1 MADLQQFLLPIV
13 LLVGILLAYMIYTN
27 FQVGPTSKSWSLGQP
42 DPILSYNDYLYA
54 GKEIPA
60 KQPGE
65 KRIVWIMHS
74 YVPNVRAGSEIT
86 AEAQI
91 DFLRKKGWN
100 SFVLTHR
107 WCVPSWKE
115 TPIFPIQKH
124 NISRSKYIEQLLD
137 SADILAVQNYSVSE
151 FLFEVE
157 RFHKPVVVFIHTH
170 NDNRDSLAFRFG
182 SPMYIVYNVNYLKLE
197 SGNQHPSIVVHPA
210 VETTKFKLEK
220 KDPKYITLVNSNEN
234 KGGSLIPKLA
244 AALPEYQFLVI
255 KGGYA
260 DQVID
265 PNPPKNLTYWDTQE
279 DMTKV
284 YSQTKIL
291 LMPSKLETW
300 GRVAVEAMANG
311 TPVITSRA
319 QGLLECVG
327 KAVNSCDRN
336 DISCWIET
344 IKTLMTDEKAYDD
357 ASNKARERVK
367 ELDSE
372 NEFER
377 LNGFLDDIRVRHSE
391 KEEEV

>member
-1 MADLQQFLLPIV
+1 MV
-13 LLVGILLAYMIYTN
+13 NKKT
-27 FQVGPTSKSWSLGQP
+27 GPWSLGKP
-42 DPILSYNDYLYA
+42 DPTLSYDEYLNA
-54 GKEIPA
+54 GKDIPE
-60 KQPGE
+60 KKPNE
-65 KRIVWIMHS
+65 KRMVWVMHS

-91 DFLRKKGWN
+91 DYLQKKGW
-100 SFVLTHR
+100 SCFVLTHR
-107 WCVPSWKE
+107 WCVPSWKNI
-115 TPIFPIQKH
+115 PIYPIQKH
-124 NISRSKYIEQLLD
+124 HITRSKYIEKLLE
-137 SADILAVQNYSVSE
+137 SADVFAVQNYNVSE
-151 FLFEVE
+151 FLFEIE
-157 RFHKPVVVFIHTH
+157 RFKKPVVIFVHTH

-182 SPMYIVYNVNYLKLE
+182 APMYVVYNVNYLKLE

-210 VETTKFKLEK
+210 VDTAKFKIQK
-220 KDPKYITLVNSNEN
+220 KDPKYITLVNCNDN

-244 AALPEYQFLVI
+244 KALPEYQFLVI

-260 DQVID
+260 DQIVD
-265 PNPPKNLTYWDTQE
+265 NNPPKNLTYWDTQE

-300 GRVAVEAMANG
+300 GRVAVEAMASG

-327 KAVNSCDRN
+327 KAEKSCDRN

-344 IKTLMTDEKAYDD
+344 IKTLMTDEKSYAD
-357 ASNKARERVK
+357 ASTKARERVK
-367 ELDSE
+367 ELESE

-377 LNGFLDDIRVRHSE
+377 LNGFLNDIRVRHNQ
-391 KEEEV
+391 KETQE